1 MGIQKVYTFF
11 FASENIMYI
20 NLYHVQDV
28 LIFLTCLTLQQGM
41 NKDSC
46 VMNKDSFII
55 LKTYMCF

>member
-1 MGIQKVYTFF
+1 
-11 FASENIMYI
+11 MYI

-46 VMNKDSFII
+46 VMNKDSCVI